1 MLRRLG
7 VFAGGFTLE
16 AAQQI
21 AANAQQIDCWDVLEH
36 LGALVDKSLVI
47 AEGNPLPR
55 YRMLDTTRLFVLER
69 LIESGEAS
77 ACRNQH
83 RDHFLEIAEDALE
96 KMRIADPRGL
106 AALDRERDNLLLALA
121 WPEGD
126 EDGSRGLR
134 LAAAMR
140 CFWTSRGLVERGLQ
154 ATLDA
159 LARPQAQAPSAARC
173 LALGA
178 ASYLSLLR
186 GRLHD
191 AKELASRSVALAR
204 DLGDE
209 RLLCL
214 ALAGARFVD
223 LRLDQRESATRC
235 ADEALKLGRRPGDS
249 HEHGN
254 AITLRAAL
262 YNHSGEH
269 GPARQLQLEGIAMR
283 RRMNQPWAEAV
294 GLLNLAAM
302 EIERGDTNAA
312 LPFMN
317 QVLAL
322 SKRVGSEYIGLQL
335 IRIAAD
341 WAADSDMPETA
352 ILLDAAGADLHV
364 RTGMIDPRDPRALQ
378 RFERARTMLE
388 GAAVE
393 RLQREARGLIATQR
407 R

>member
-1 MLRRLG
+1 MQRSWRPG
-7 VFAGGFTLE
+7 PWHWRVTLE
-16 AAQQI
+16 
-21 AANAQQIDCWDVLEH
+21 
-36 LGALVDKSLVI
+36 
-47 AEGNPLPR
+47 
-55 YRMLDTTRLFVLER
+55 T
-69 LIESGEAS
+69 S
-77 ACRNQH
+77 AC
-83 RDHFLEIAEDALE
+83 
-96 KMRIADPRGL
+96 
-106 AALDRERDNLLLALA
+106 
-121 WPEGD
+121 
-126 EDGSRGLR
+126 
-134 LAAAMR
+134 
-140 CFWTSRGLVERGLQ
+140 C
-154 ATLDA
+154 
-159 LARPQAQAPSAARC
+159 
-173 LALGA
+173 
-178 ASYLSLLR
+178 
-186 GRLHD
+186 
-191 AKELASRSVALAR
+191 ASRSPAR
-204 DLGDE
+204 G
-209 RLLCL
+209 
-214 ALAGARFVD
+214 FVD